1 MTIRGM
7 QTLLSLR
14 QAGKRPALVFLDLID
29 AYRAPRY
36 PHELERLT
44 LCPEGATRNDDLRP
58 LVGLDV
64 VIMARDWTADLS
76 GLYDRLTQYANE
88 IILLVDS
95 FGDDVGW
102 SWMKKYGRVELS
114 ERPWVFQYRD
124 AQADATMY
132 ACRKE
137 NAESKAGYQKSQD
150 REREAIRMVPWLKTG
165 GRIGTSH
172 L

>member
-14 QAGKRPALVFLDLID
+14 QAGKRPALVFID
-29 AYRAPRY
+29 FIDEYRAPRY
-36 PHELERLT
+36 LNDLERLT
-44 LCPEGATRNDDLRP
+44 LCPEGSIWNDDLRP
-58 LVGLDV
+58 LLALDV
-64 VIMARDWTADLS
+64 VIMARVWDENLS
-76 GLYDRLTQYANE
+76 GLYERLTRYANE

-114 ERPWVFQYRD
+114 ERPWVFQYHD

-132 ACRKE
+132 ACRKATE
-137 NAESKAGYQKSQD
+137 ANKAGYQKSLE
-150 REREAIRMVPWLKTG
+150 REREAARMVPWLKTG
-165 GRIGTSH
+165 GRLGTSNF
-172 L
+172 

>member
-29 AYRAPRY
+29 TYRAPRY

-64 VIMARDWTADLS
+64 VIMARDWTEDLS

-102 SWMKKYGRVELS
+102 SWTKKYGRVELS
-114 ERPWVFQYRD
+114 ERPWVFQYHD

-132 ACRKE
+132 ACRKQTD
-137 NAESKAGYQKSQD
+137 ASKAGYQKSLE
-150 REREAIRMVPWLKTG
+150 REREAARMVPWLKTG